1 MAKQYISKQDIIL
14 KITNLTKL
22 TADIRAT
29 VANNPEVSDL
39 LISKKNLLHI
49 SNEIESVVQTFIN
62 LFDDAD
68 VKI

>member
-22 TADIRAT
+22 TTDIRAT